1 MLDRFTARCVLK
13 YTTHDI
19 AAGICNLWPLIVHY
33 VPSLS
38 LRGDR
43 RVSTSPPELQWGLR
57 QRHKSKNFCCIPPV
71 RFHGNNAFTP
81 WRWECFWE
89 LRFWGCSNYSNL
101 HFHVN
106 GDQDSP
112 DGEKKRLW
120 TSVCCC
126 TTPPTSG
133 LTVKLQLST
142 YRVFFCN
149 LCFIW
154 KQWCFYRQGQHC
166 NLKTVQISTGVYYL
180 IQISRKCSSQHLN
193 LSHLIRNIPDGSD
206 NVEGWEGQTIVMTG
220 AHVTRTTGGKL
231 PV

>member
-1 MLDRFTARCVLK
+1 MATAGSPLPHLSYSEVWGRDIRARTSVAFRLSVSTA
-13 YTTHDI
+13 TT
-19 AAGICNLWPLIVHY
+19 
-33 VPSLS
+33 LS
-38 LRGDR
+38 LPEGESVFESWDFEG
-43 RVSTSPPELQWGLR
+43 VLITPTSIFMSMGTKIHL
-57 QRHKSKNFCCIPPV
+57 NM
-71 RFHGNNAFTP
+71 
-81 WRWECFWE
+81 
-89 LRFWGCSNYSNL
+89 
-101 HFHVN
+101 
-106 GDQDSP
+106 
-112 DGEKKRLW
+112 RLW
-120 TSVCCC
+120 TCVCCC

-166 NLKTVQISTGVYYL
+166 NLKTVQISTGVHYL